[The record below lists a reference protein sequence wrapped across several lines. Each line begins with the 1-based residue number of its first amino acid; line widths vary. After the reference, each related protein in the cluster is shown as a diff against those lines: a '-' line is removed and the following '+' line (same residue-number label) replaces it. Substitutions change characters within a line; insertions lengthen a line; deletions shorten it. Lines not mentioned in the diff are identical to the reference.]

1 MLRVIFKLVIFVFLP
16 FMSVAQGYLFNKDS
30 IALFY
35 KGYTNS
41 FEIKNNNLEN
51 TGTPLCFDGSVKIIP
66 DQTSHQKPKY
76 YIEVLDTV
84 TRNKGR
90 LNISKY
96 LIHPDGFREKVF
108 IDKFEFKII
117 PFPETIL
124 FVGTVTPGEKIDPK
138 EMDLKV
144 GIKET
149 FPETTFRIKEYTII
163 ANKEIISIKSAD
175 ITQQAIGFIMKQK
188 KGEEIKIN
196 AIYVDSINK
205 QRRVSGVFYL

>member
-1 MLRVIFKLVIFVFLP
+1 MLIQRLKLFILFLLP
-16 FMSVAQGYLFNKDS
+16 FFSLAQGYLFNKDS
-30 IALFY
+30 LALFY

-41 FEIKNNNLEN
+41 FCINNNNREN

-66 DQTSHQKPKY
+66 NQSSYEKLKY

-84 TRNKGR
+84 TRDRGT
-90 LNISKY
+90 LNISKH
-96 LIHPDGFREKVF
+96 LTHPDGFREKVF

-124 FVGTVTPGEKIDPK
+124 FIGNSTPGEKIDPNK
-138 EMDLKV
+138 MDLKV

-149 FPETTFRIKEYTII
+149 FPETTFRIKEYTIM
-163 ANKEIISIKSAD
+163 ANKEVISIKSAD
-175 ITQQAIGFIMKQK
+175 ITQQAKRFIMKQT

-196 AIYVDSINK
+196 ATYIDPINK
-205 QRRVSGVFYL
+205 QRRVSGVFYF

>member
-1 MLRVIFKLVIFVFLP
+1 MLFLFPFVSL
-16 FMSVAQGYLFNKDS
+16 AQGYLFNKDS

-66 DQTSHQKPKY
+66 DQSSYEKSKY

-84 TRNKGR
+84 TRDKGR

-124 FVGTVTPGEKIDPK
+124 FVGTVTPGEKINPN

-144 GIKET
+144 GIKEI
-149 FPETTFRIKEYTII
+149 F
-163 ANKEIISIKSAD
+163 SIDLK
-175 ITQQAIGFIMKQK
+175 
-188 KGEEIKIN
+188 
-196 AIYVDSINK
+196 
-205 QRRVSGVFYL
+205 